1 MQIEMGQ
8 RAGKALGKVT
18 RTDENG
24 LDCLFGRKLREDIR
38 VIFKYLKGYYW
49 EEEFDILAFGL
60 WKGTMR
66 HLETSIPAQHSPATF
81 LPGSPVQLLV

>member
-1 MQIEMGQ
+1 MLSS
-8 RAGKALGKVT
+8 RTALGRDVCELKWAKGWG
-18 RTDENG
+18 RHSEKSQG
-24 LDCLFGRKLREDIR
+24 QMKMAWGCLFGRKLREDIR

-66 HLETSIPAQHSPATF
+66 HLETSIPA
-81 LPGSPVQLLV
+81 